1 MTDNTSENS
10 FAQEI
15 ANRITGHKCAKSRSG
30 ALLFF
35 DENRFADEY
44 AKIYGIEEDNL
55 KEKFREAFKIVTG
68 GQGEEISKINSVI
81 SSSLLS
87 LIIFFPIFN
96 NTKEEGIAIT
106 IEGEETE
113 FNRCFFEVKNKVI
126 HFPSC
131 IDVVLVSKDSKKM
144 LFLES
149 KFTEYA
155 TDLDDT
161 KTYGKG
167 YKELYDEY
175 GLCKSLT
182 DFELGDK
189 PKDKLVLKTKNGDK
203 QYIEGIKQVISHLI
217 GLVRGPQ
224 FRKSSYYP
232 EDYHHEYAEC
242 FKNAKEI
249 IFGTIIYEPSEGGPY
264 RDEYNAY
271 KSLYESSILHHANDL
286 IEDIKKWD
294 QDNGKHQEKRS
305 FHSNGK
311 TIKVLN
317 KLLTYQSDI
326 KDYHKIIS
334 KKIRTIYGL

>member
-1 MTDNTSENS
+1 MIDNASDNS

-15 ANRITGHKCAKSRSG
+15 ANRITSHECAKSPSG
-30 ALLFF
+30 AILFF

-44 AKIYGIEEDNL
+44 AEIFGIDEDNL
-55 KEKFREAFKIVTG
+55 KAKFREAFKIVTG
-68 GQGEEISKINSVI
+68 GQGEEINKINSVI

-87 LIIFFPIFN
+87 LIVFFPLFN
-96 NTKEEGIAIT
+96 NSMEEEGIAIT
-106 IEGEETE
+106 IDGTE

-131 IDVVLVSKDSKKM
+131 IDVVLVSTDSKKM

-167 YKELYDEY
+167 YKELYDEF
-175 GLCKSLT
+175 GLCKYLIGL
-182 DFELGDK
+182 ELGEK

-224 FRKSSYYP
+224 FRKSNYYP

-249 IFGTIIYEPSEGGPY
+249 IFGTIIYEPSEPGPY
-264 RDEYNAY
+264 RDKYNAY

-294 QDNGKHQEKRS
+294 QDNGKHQEKRG

-317 KLLTYQSDI
+317 KLLSYQSDI
-326 KDYHKIIS
+326 KDSHKIIS
-334 KKIRTIYGL
+334 EKIRTIYGL